1 MDLKHLTPE
10 LSQIFTKSLSGLTVL
25 LSIANIG
32 QLISPWLP
40 WYGNFYG
47 DWIGWDHLAEAKIVG
62 GVAGLTIVIS
72 LTYSL
77 LQAHGNSRF
86 KMYVILLPLGVVSL
100 VASVES
106 LTRVSSPK
114 VGMFIAIGSS
124 IAFLSVLL
132 NFISRYRSV
141 GLHQSAPQTVV
152 VQAPSA
158 PVKTAAPSISDELK
172 KFHELFQGGA
182 ISEAEYETQKKR
194 LLG

>member
-10 LSQIFTKSLSGLTVL
+10 LSKLFTKSLSGLTVL
-25 LSIANIG
+25 LSIANIV

-40 WYGNFYG
+40 WYGNYYG
-47 DWIGWDHLAEAKIVG
+47 EWIGWDHLAEAKIV
-62 GVAGLTIVIS
+62 AGIAAITIVIS

-77 LQAHGNSRF
+77 LQAHGNARF

-114 VGMFIAIGSS
+114 AGMFISIGSS
-124 IAFLSVLL
+124 IAFVAVVLV
-132 NFISRYRSV
+132 FISRYRSV

-152 VQAPSA
+152 IQSPSS
-158 PVKTAAPSISDELK
+158 PTKMAAPSVSEELK
-172 KFHELFQGGA
+172 KFHELLQSGA
-182 ISEAEYETQKKR
+182 ISESEYEAQKKR